1 MICMLSRAY
10 SEGSRHLFSSDKG
23 RHTSIIVGL
32 RSVGTGVG
40 YPFMLSIRDEGRAI
54 GKHNFVTF
62 ALVHNVESCCDTGW
76 ISLLVKYS
84 VTDSEVAHALPS
96 GRCRNGGIHIESF
109 TCPCPCLNNSG
120 NILCQS
126 MCNQCS

>member
-32 RSVGTGVG
+32 RSVGEGVG
-40 YPFMLSIRDEGRAI
+40 YPFMLGIRDEGRAI

-62 ALVHNVESCCDTGW
+62 ALVHNVECCCDTGW
-76 ISLLVKYS
+76 VSFLVKYT
-84 VTDSEVAHALPS
+84 VTNNEVPHALPAV
-96 GRCRNGGIHIESF
+96 RCRDGGIHIKSF
-109 TCPCPCLNNSG
+109 TCPRPGL
-120 NILCQS
+120 
-126 MCNQCS
+126 